1 MKYLKNYTNKQTQMQ
16 EQKDL
21 TQANLQELLETL
33 EAQKI
38 QQMMETYTM
47 QTTK

>member
-1 MKYLKNYTNKQTQMQ
+1 MKYLKNYTNKQIQTQ

-21 TQANLQELLETL
+21 TQASLQEHKEMPKT
-33 EAQKI
+33 QKI
-38 QQMMETYTM
+38 QQMMEMYMM